1 MVIEIATFRLADGA
15 DETVFLEADQRVQTE
30 FIPNLPGFMRRTTAR
45 GSNGDWVV
53 VSLWG
58 SEDEA
63 EAAWLLAEGDAVHRE
78 FMVLVDPKT
87 LEVKRYSAL
96 D

>member
-63 EAAWLLAEGDAVHRE
+63 EAARSLAGGNAVHLQ
-78 FMVLVDPKT
+78 FMSLVDPET
-87 LEVKRYSAL
+87 FEVKTYTAL